1 MKNYTTYKIVCCGIF
16 SLMVCTLNAQRS
28 KSPKTK
34 KTTQT
39 EANERLDNYLKLSR
53 LGYSDKE
60 IFQDLGNAN
69 FMAKKYESALFWYDK
84 LKESSR
90 SKSLSANYQKR
101 YQHALN
107 MTNGV
112 RSKAKKPSDWI
123 ATIQSD
129 YHKKKT
135 AEENLKISKSRKFMP
150 VDFDQESR
158 QFMREELLGSN
169 STEKWGRLEQNQYDA
184 PIALTKD
191 GMTAYFSKPMAI
203 KPLQGI
209 FSKKEVVHKVYRA
222 EKINGQWKN
231 VKEVPVCP
239 KYASAMHP
247 TVSPDGKKLF
257 FASNMKGSFG
267 EYDIYISEIKS
278 NGEMGI
284 SKNLGRK
291 VNTKKDDLYPK
302 IAENGTLFFAS
313 EGRKGYGG
321 LDVYMTEVSDRKVA
335 IAANLGSRINSASD
349 DFAITLLQDKGM
361 GYVMSNRGENK
372 NVIQKV
378 AFSYGRPKRN
388 TKRAYDLLAAFNKE
402 SKINYTSTTFEEE

>member
-1 MKNYTTYKIVCCGIF
+1 
-16 SLMVCTLNAQRS
+16 
-28 KSPKTK
+28 
-34 KTTQT
+34 
-39 EANERLDNYLKLSR
+39 
-53 LGYSDKE
+53 
-60 IFQDLGNAN
+60 
-69 FMAKKYESALFWYDK
+69 
-84 LKESSR
+84 
-90 SKSLSANYQKR
+90 
-101 YQHALN
+101 
-107 MTNGV
+107 
-112 RSKAKKPSDWI
+112 
-123 ATIQSD
+123 
-129 YHKKKT
+129 
-135 AEENLKISKSRKFMP
+135 
-150 VDFDQESR
+150 
-158 QFMREELLGSN
+158 
-169 STEKWGRLEQNQYDA
+169 
-184 PIALTKD
+184 
-191 GMTAYFSKPMAI
+191 
-203 KPLQGI
+203 
-209 FSKKEVVHKVYRA
+209 
-222 EKINGQWKN
+222 
-231 VKEVPVCP
+231 
-239 KYASAMHP
+239 MHP